1 MSRET
6 SSKNTEVLIEEKH
19 RLEMADRQTVEDV
32 TKDYGCRKLA
42 EVLLET
48 DFSNE

>member
-42 EVLLET
+42 GDRLLQ
-48 DFSNE
+48 